1 MEDKGSVTHWIHAIK
16 KGESAAANALWE
28 HYFDKL
34 VRLARRKLDGMPR
47 RIADEEDVA
56 LSAFDSFCR
65 AAAQGRFPDLAD
77 RDSLWRLLIQMTA
90 RKAVD
95 LIRYNARQKRK
106 VLGESVL
113 GQEESTDAQGFAQ
126 VIGDEPTPEFAAMV
140 TEEYER
146 LLALLEDPEL
156 EEIAIAKMEGF
167 KNAEIARQRGCAVR
181 TVERQLHLIRRKW
194 DEERPS

>member
-65 AAAQGRFPDLAD
+65 AAKKGRFPDLAD
-77 RDSLWRLLIQMTA
+77 RDGLWRLLIQMTV

-95 LIRYNARQKRK
+95 LTLQHTAESESPWRIRF
-106 VLGESVL
+106 G
-113 GQEESTDAQGFAQ
+113 
-126 VIGDEPTPEFAAMV
+126 
-140 TEEYER
+140 
-146 LLALLEDPEL
+146 
-156 EEIAIAKMEGF
+156 
-167 KNAEIARQRGCAVR
+167 
-181 TVERQLHLIRRKW
+181 
-194 DEERPS
+194 

>member
-1 MEDKGSVTHWIHAIK
+1 MTNERSITHWIHEIK
-16 KGESAAANALWE
+16 EGESAAANALWE
-28 HYFDKL
+28 HYFEKL

-65 AAAQGRFPDLAD
+65 AAKKGRFPDLAD
-77 RDSLWRLLIQMTA
+77 RDGLWRLLIQMTA

-95 LIRYNARQKRK
+95 LIRYNERKKRK
-106 VLGESVL
+106 VLGESAI
-113 GQEESTDAQGFAQ
+113 GDADATEAQGIAQ

-146 LLALLEDPEL
+146 LLALLEDREL

-167 KNAEIARQRGCAVR
+167 KNAEIARKQGCAVR
-181 TVERQLHLIRRKW
+181 TVERQLNLIRRKW
-194 DEERPS
+194 GQERPS